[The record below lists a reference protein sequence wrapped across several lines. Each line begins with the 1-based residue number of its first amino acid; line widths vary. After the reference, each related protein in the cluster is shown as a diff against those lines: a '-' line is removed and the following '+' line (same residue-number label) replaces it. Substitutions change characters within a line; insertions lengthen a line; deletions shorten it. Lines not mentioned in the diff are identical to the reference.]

1 MSKAD
6 IYVNKTEKFLMELQK
21 SIDFEIVDVEFVK
34 EGSMYYLRAYC
45 DMDKEGGISI
55 DDCEIISRAI
65 SDWLDKE
72 DFIPEEYILEV
83 SSPGLGR
90 TLKKDKD
97 FIREKGKEVDVKLFK
112 ARDKQKDFF
121 GVLKDFDKDVI
132 IIETEAGDI
141 SFKRSEIANIRLSI
155 DF

>member
-6 IYVNKTEKFLMELQK
+6 IYVGKTEKFLMELQK

-121 GVLKDFDKDVI
+121 GILKDFDKDVI
-132 IIETEAGDI
+132 IIETENGDI